1 MQLNGASDQ
10 KGHAPHQ
17 KGHDA
22 DLYFPTMPCSRFPSS
37 WPNYKTLETAIREPT
52 WFLYYLLKIMGV

>member
-10 KGHAPHQ
+10 KGYAPHQ

-22 DLYFPTMPCSRFPSS
+22 DLYFPQCPA
-37 WPNYKTLETAIREPT
+37 LESHPLDAK
-52 WFLYYLLKIMGV
+52 LQNSGDNN